1 MTNETAA
8 KHADL
13 IDRISYKSEDCEQKS
28 PLTNERVAEDAL
40 TNERVPENA
49 LTNGRVAGGALTN
62 EIVIEEENK
71 NVENRRPYVC
81 DVCENM
87 FDKLT
92 QLEQHRKDTDIAK
105 YIMRPSK
112 SFPIFIGDS
121 CYMKWTTL
129 LGHT

>member
-1 MTNETAA
+1 MTNETVA

-40 TNERVPENA
+40 TNERVVEGP
-49 LTNGRVAGGALTN
+49 LTN
-62 EIVIEEENK
+62 ERVTEEEDK

-87 FDKLT
+87 FDKLS

-105 YIMRPSK
+105 Y
-112 SFPIFIGDS
+112 FI
-121 CYMKWTTL
+121 
-129 LGHT
+129 